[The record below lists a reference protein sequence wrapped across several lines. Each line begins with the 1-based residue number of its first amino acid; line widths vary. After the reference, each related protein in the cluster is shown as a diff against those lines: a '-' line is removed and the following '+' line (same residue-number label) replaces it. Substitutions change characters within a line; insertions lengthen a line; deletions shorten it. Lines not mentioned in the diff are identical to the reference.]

1 MEAFPDAKVLLT
13 VRNTNSWYKSV
24 STTIYTVA
32 AKGQQTF
39 AFKALVWLVG
49 KKKAFDCVM
58 NVCYHRPPGFD
69 KSILVNIG
77 MRTFSIL

>member
-1 MEAFPDAKVLLT
+1 VYFSGLFVTTRHIRNAKVLLT

-39 AFKALVWLVG
+39 AFAKGQQTFALTPLEVNTIVG
-49 KKKAFDCVM
+49 SSK
-58 NVCYHRPPGFD
+58 G
-69 KSILVNIG
+69 
-77 MRTFSIL
+77 